1 MHFEANFRPFVLR
14 TYQDCS
20 LKSSL
25 NRLNAHLILWESELE
40 FNGLSTLTIDSYRQ
54 KVKDLLDFND
64 APDELVIKSFLSNMQ
79 RAGTSTGTIANY
91 VKAFRSFFNYLYENR
106 LYDYDASRLKQP
118 KIKYQERRVPK
129 DDDVA
134 ALMRMLNTAE
144 DTIALLLLID
154 CGIRVTELATIKI
167 DDIDFNE
174 SSILIHG
181 KGGKTRIVYI
191 SEPVVKQLRHYVGT
205 LKSDQLFPSTRS
217 DAQVA
222 CRGRRYFER
231 RLSELCERAGVERLT
246 PHQLRHYFA
255 THALSHGADVKAV
268 SEFLGHADVTITL
281 KIYHH
286 VNNKMIR
293 QMHSEYS
300 PLVNT
305 RLALPMM
312 IES

>member
-1 MHFEANFRPFVLR
+1 VDSNHRPQS
-14 TYQDCS
+14 YQDCS
-20 LKSSL
+20 LLDDCKSHSISL
-25 NRLNAHLILWESELE
+25 NQNLNLWQSELE
-40 FNGLSTLTIDSYRQ
+40 FRGLSKLTIDSYRQ
-54 KVKDLLDFND
+54 KVEDLLDFNST
-64 APDELVIKSFLSNMQ
+64 PDELIIKSFLANMQ

-91 VKAFRSFFNYLYENR
+91 VKAFRSLFNYLYESR

-129 DDDVA
+129 DDDIVE
-134 ALMRMLNTAE
+134 LMRMLNTAE

-154 CGIRVTELATIKI
+154 CGIRITELATIKI

-217 DAQVA
+217 DAKVA
-222 CRGRRYFER
+222 YRGRRYFER
-231 RLSELCERAGVERLT
+231 RLDELCKRAGVERLT

-255 THALSHGADVKAV
+255 TTALSRGADIKAV
-268 SEFLGHADVTITL
+268 SEFLGHSDVTITL

-286 VNNKMIR
+286 VNAKAIR

-305 RLALPMM
+305 RLALPTAV
-312 IES
+312 

>member
-1 MHFEANFRPFVLR
+1 MDSNHRPQS
-14 TYQDCS
+14 YQDCS
-20 LKSSL
+20 ILDDCKSRPTSL
-25 NRLNAHLILWESELE
+25 NQHLALWQSELE
-40 FNGLSTLTIDSYRQ
+40 FNGLAKPTIASYHQ
-54 KVKDLLDFND
+54 KISDLLDFN
-64 APDELVIKSFLSNMQ
+64 PTPNELIVKAYLANMQ

-91 VKAFRSFFNYLYENR
+91 VKAFRSFFNYLYEQR
-106 LYDYDASRLKQP
+106 LYDYDAARLKQP

-129 DDDVA
+129 DDDIA
-134 ALMRMLNTAE
+134 ELMRMLNTAE

-154 CGIRVTELATIKI
+154 CGIRITELATIKI

-181 KGGKTRIVYI
+181 KGGKIRTVYI

-205 LKSDQLFPSTRS
+205 LKSDQLFPSTRC
-217 DAQVA
+217 DAKVA
-222 CRGRRYFER
+222 YRGRRYFER

-286 VNNKMIR
+286 VNAKAIR

-305 RLALPMM
+305 RLALPMAV
-312 IES
+312 

>member
-1 MHFEANFRPFVLR
+1 
-14 TYQDCS
+14 
-20 LKSSL
+20 
-25 NRLNAHLILWESELE
+25 LWQSELE
-40 FNGLSTLTIDSYRQ
+40 FNGLSKLTIDSYRQ
-54 KVKDLLDFND
+54 KVNDLLDFN
-64 APDELVIKSFLSNMQ
+64 AGPDEIIIKSFLANMQ

-154 CGIRVTELATIKI
+154 CGIRITELATIKI

-222 CRGRRYFER
+222 HRGRRYFER
-231 RLSELCERAGVERLT
+231 RLDELCKRAGVERLT

-255 THALSHGADVKAV
+255 TSALSRGADIKAV

-286 VNNKMIR
+286 VNAKAIR

-305 RLALPMM
+305 RLALPMT
-312 IES
+312 IGS